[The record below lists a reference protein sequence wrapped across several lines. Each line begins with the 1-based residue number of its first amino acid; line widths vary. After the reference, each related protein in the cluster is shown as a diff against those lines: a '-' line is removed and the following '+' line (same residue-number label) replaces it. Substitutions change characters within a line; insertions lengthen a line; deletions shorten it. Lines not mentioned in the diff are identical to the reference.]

1 MGAKAKILGRG
12 TDEVVLV
19 GCLPVVTQAHCGN
32 PVLGPE
38 DSMRGRTGTE
48 SLLLQSLCSTREE
61 SCQTNV
67 TERRIL
73 LVLYL
78 ILKTPPPAVERDF
91 GISNRM
97 RVD

>member
-1 MGAKAKILGRG
+1 MEAKAKILGRG

-48 SLLLQSLCSTREE
+48 S
-61 SCQTNV
+61 
-67 TERRIL
+67 
-73 LVLYL
+73 
-78 ILKTPPPAVERDF
+78 PAVAELMFYQRRELSSKRHRKKDF
-91 GISNRM
+91 ACAIF
-97 RVD
+97 DT